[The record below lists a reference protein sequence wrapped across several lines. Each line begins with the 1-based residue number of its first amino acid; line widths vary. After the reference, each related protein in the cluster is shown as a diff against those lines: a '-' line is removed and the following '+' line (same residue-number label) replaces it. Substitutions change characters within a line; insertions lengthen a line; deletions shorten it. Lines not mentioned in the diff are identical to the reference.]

1 MFNLKKS
8 SFTFLILLISFSSVF
23 ARGKQDIIEE
33 DSHVIDTYQAFSKE
47 NQNEKIEIVEIPVES
62 NENETTEINLETS
75 EETKEET
82 NESESQFDI
91 TEENAKEAD
100 GITIIEVKRTNMP
113 QKGVIYLTKTGEV
126 FFSVIKM

>member
-33 DSHVIDTYQAFSKE
+33 DSHVIDTYQVFSKE

-62 NENETTEINLETS
+62 NENETTEINLDTS
-75 EETKEET
+75 VET
-82 NESESQFDI
+82 NEEK
-91 TEENAKEAD
+91 N
-100 GITIIEVKRTNMP
+100 
-113 QKGVIYLTKTGEV
+113 
-126 FFSVIKM
+126 